1 MWRHTVGAPTT
12 LRANGDDGDRASR
25 VCDPQ
30 CVENRPSSPPP
41 AAGVRIDWRDVPL
54 AVRQA
59 IEERLGSPVVDAVS
73 QLMGFSPALAARV
86 RAASGV
92 RAFVKAVP
100 ADLNPDS
107 PNIYRREAEI
117 VSQLPTSLPVPRFLW
132 WLDQGPEGWV
142 ILAFEDIEGRHPRQ
156 PWDERELA
164 AVLGAV
170 DELAWSLTPSPIS
183 APAAGELIGSWQGW
197 RQLAEEP
204 PPTVS
209 PWVRHHLDR
218 LVELEAAAPA
228 AVEGQTLLH
237 LDVRSDNVLLTE
249 DRVYIVDWPWASIG
263 APWVEPLCFAP
274 SVEMQ
279 GGPSAPEVFGR
290 SKAAAG
296 ADRDAVAAALAA
308 VGGMLVHHGGLPPPP
323 GLPTLRGFQAAQGE
337 VAIRWLQELLDRRH
351 RGP

>member
-1 MWRHTVGAPTT
+1 MP
-12 LRANGDDGDRASR
+12 D
-25 VCDPQ
+25 
-30 CVENRPSSPPP
+30 
-41 AAGVRIDWRDVPL
+41 RID
-54 AVRQA
+54 
-59 IEERLGSPVVDAVS
+59 
-73 QLMGFSPALAARV
+73 AL
-86 RAASGV
+86 
-92 RAFVKAVP
+92 
-100 ADLNPDS
+100 PD
-107 PNIYRREAEI
+107 EAEHQPF
-117 VSQLPTSLPVPRFLW
+117 SGWDFS
-132 WLDQGPEGWV
+132 WL
-142 ILAFEDIEGRHPRQ
+142 EGRL
-156 PWDERELA
+156 DSEAL
-164 AVLGAV
+164 
-170 DELAWSLTPSPIS
+170 
-183 APAAGELIGSWQGW
+183 PA
-197 RQLAEEP
+197 
-204 PPTVS
+204 TT
-209 PWVRHHLDR
+209 R

-337 VAIRWLQELLDRRH
+337 VAIRWLRELLDRRH